1 MSGVRVI
8 VNITMDSPAT
18 VDAAMEQRIER
29 CKRVEATEEGCLQYE
44 IYRSAVRPEKI
55 VLLEHWSSY
64 EIYDKHWTGQVA
76 REGLPQ
82 PRPGSRSVAEFYRHE
97 PYQVV
102 DGIWVPAEPSVRS
115 DTIRW
120 AP

>member
-8 VNITMDSPAT
+8 VNITMESPAA
-18 VDAAMEQRIER
+18 VDAALEGRVER

-44 IYRSAVRPEKI
+44 VFRSAVRPEKI

-64 EIYDKHWTGQVA
+64 EIYDRHWTSQVE

-82 PRPGSRSVAEFYRHE
+82 RRPGSTSAAEFYRHE
-97 PYQVV
+97 PFQVV
-102 DGIWVPAEPSVRS
+102 DGIWVPAEPAQRS
-115 DTIRW
+115 ATIRW